1 MQADC
6 SREKNGGRMKKNLQ
20 TKFSSRQYMLSG
32 DFEIYYYCDRELKK
46 VESHV
51 HDYYEFYFFLEGDV
65 SIEIEKEAQPLL
77 HGDMVM
83 IPPGLSHHC
92 LIHSLDQP
100 YRRFVLWITPAY
112 CEQLLQLSSCYGYLM
127 QEVMLKKEYIIH
139 NDAVT
144 FNAIQFRVF
153 QLIEEIHANR
163 FGRQA
168 QVDLYLQEL
177 ILMLNRLVYEQ
188 KHLKNTHEENTL
200 YQKLLLYIEEH
211 LDEDLSLEHLAK
223 TFYVSRYHVAHT
235 FTDHIGISIHQYI
248 TAKRLEASKG
258 AILAGEKIS
267 DTYLRYGFRD
277 YSAFFR
283 AFRKEYG
290 ISPKEFRNMHM
301 EL

>member
-1 MQADC
+1 
-6 SREKNGGRMKKNLQ
+6 MKKNLQ

-188 KHLKNTHEENTL
+188 KHLKTHTKKIRFIRNSFCIL
-200 YQKLLLYIEEH
+200 RNIWMRIFHWNIWQKFFMSAGIMWHIRLLIISGYP
-211 LDEDLSLEHLAK
+211 
-223 TFYVSRYHVAHT
+223 
-235 FTDHIGISIHQYI
+235 FTSI
-248 TAKRLEASKG
+248 
-258 AILAGEKIS
+258 
-267 DTYLRYGFRD
+267 
-277 YSAFFR
+277 
-283 AFRKEYG
+283 
-290 ISPKEFRNMHM
+290 
-301 EL
+301 